1 MEKSAVFR
9 GFLPFFCIK
18 FVLKLCIIFQKMEI
32 YLEDAIVE
40 NLLVDGA
47 LLYLALSASAQP
59 VCFWRLTVAACL
71 GTLFALL
78 YPYLSLPSL
87 LGYALKLLMGALLCL
102 IALKKQKNRGRYA
115 LTIGLFYALSFCFG
129 GGLIAVFSSLGVP
142 YVSAV
147 GGGVVTSTPVGWLL
161 AALAVFVGLIKLGVK
176 KLYARKR
183 ERAHIVYCKVTR
195 GRAELTIFGFVDT
208 GNRAIHKGRAVCF
221 IRPDLLY
228 RLFGAMPP
236 SEWLT
241 VRTVSGEK
249 SVGLYP
255 VDKVEI
261 LDKSGGQVWNDAYLS
276 PAVHMVGKEY
286 AILLPEG

>member
-1 MEKSAVFR
+1 
-9 GFLPFFCIK
+9 
-18 FVLKLCIIFQKMEI
+18 MEI

-47 LLYLALSASAQP
+47 LLFLALSASAQP

-78 YPYLSLPSL
+78 YPYLSLPSV

-102 IALKKQKNRGRYA
+102 IAVKRQKGRGRYA
-115 LTIGLFYALSFCFG
+115 LTIGLFYAFSFCFG
-129 GGLIAVFSSLGVP
+129 GGLIALFGEVGIP
-142 YVSAV
+142 HASAV
-147 GGGVVTSTPVGWLL
+147 GGGVVTNIPVGVLL
-161 AALAVFVGLIKLGVK
+161 AALAVFVAFIKLGVK

-195 GRAELTIFGFVDT
+195 GRAELTVCGFVDT
-208 GNRAIHKGRAVCF
+208 GNRAMHKGRAVCF

-228 RLFGAMPP
+228 RLFGTMPP
-236 SEWLT
+236 SERLT

-261 LDKSGGQVWNDAYLS
+261 LDKSGGQVWKDAYLS
-276 PAVHMVGKEY
+276 PAIHMAGKEY